1 MRKRQI
7 IVDVS
12 LDSEDITVE
21 LKNFSLEE
29 NAFKLMYNLSL
40 DWAENNKVNLEDY
53 PIPYSPP
60 DNKTKIYIA
69 GKVTGE
75 PKHSCALKFATAQ
88 KELEKQGYEVVNP
101 IEVVGDFNADWKTA
115 MRKCIKAL
123 MDCDAIYML
132 PDWHDSKGA
141 KIEHSLA
148 IDLSLAFV
156 SFSELN
162 QRLMNHM

>member
-1 MRKRQI
+1 MN
-7 IVDVS
+7 S
-12 LDSEDITVE
+12 
-21 LKNFSLEE
+21 
-29 NAFKLMYNLSL
+29 M
-40 DWAENNKVNLEDY
+40 
-53 PIPYSPP
+53 
-60 DNKTKIYIA
+60 KTKIYIA

-75 PKHSCALKFATAQ
+75 PKHLCTLKFATAQ

-101 IEVVGDFNADWKTA
+101 IEVVGDFNADWETA

-132 PDWHDSKGA
+132 PDWHDSKGS

-148 IDLSLAFV
+148 IDLGLAFV

-162 QRLMNHM
+162 QRLIRHM